1 MHFIGKQY
9 KETWRFIGKDL
20 RWIFLGTVVFFIAF
34 IVLTDLFFNNHPE
47 EMQQVIETFS
57 KTVEEISPNGEISAP
72 HLFLNNLRAC
82 AIAVLLGLIPFLFVT
97 ALILIANAAVMG
109 AVGAMFRMS
118 GHSVA
123 VMYLAGILPH
133 GIFELPA
140 ILLSISM
147 GLYLC
152 YCLVKR
158 ICEGRYNRGIVKKAL
173 ANSLRTFLC
182 LIVPLLAV
190 AALIET
196 YVTPILLT
204 HFI

>member
-1 MHFIGKQY
+1 MHFIGRQY

-20 RWIFLGTVVFFIAF
+20 RWIFLGTIVFFIAF

-47 EMQQVIETFS
+47 EMKQVIDTFS
-57 KTVEEISPNGEISAP
+57 ATVEEISPDGEISAP

-82 AIAVLLGLIPFLFVT
+82 AVAVLLGLIPFLFVT
-97 ALILIANAAVMG
+97 ALTLIANAAVMG
-109 AVGAMFRMS
+109 AVGAMYRMT
-118 GHSVA
+118 GRSVA

-147 GLYLC
+147 GLYIC

>member
-1 MHFIGKQY
+1 MHFIGRQY

-20 RWIFLGTVVFFIAF
+20 RWIFLGTIVFFIAF

-47 EMQQVIETFS
+47 EMQQVIDTFS
-57 KTVEEISPNGEISAP
+57 ATVEEISPDGEISAP

-82 AIAVLLGLIPFLFVT
+82 AVAVLLGLIPFLFVT
-97 ALILIANAAVMG
+97 ALTLIANAAVMG
-109 AVGAMFRMS
+109 AVGAMYGMTGR
-118 GHSVA
+118 SVA

-147 GLYLC
+147 GLYIC